1 MLSVVIPTLNE
12 GEYLERTVLALKRQ
26 RCDEG
31 FEIIVS
37 DSRSTDNTVEIAKRH
52 GAKVVQSEPRGP
64 AAGRNVGVT
73 AAKGD
78 VLVFLD
84 ADTIPSQNFL
94 QSISDVMKQEN
105 VVGGTCAFYCEGG
118 NLLDRLIFAFVNLF
132 ARLAIRLGFPHDPG
146 YCGFY
151 RRSIFEKIGGLREDM
166 VLCEAHDLAMRAK
179 RYGKFVYLNV
189 PAYTS
194 LRRFKKAG
202 YRKTLSIYISSTLYF
217 YVKGKVPKEKFKF
230 VVVR

>member
-1 MLSVVIPTLNE
+1 LNE
-12 GEYLERTVLALKRQ
+12 GEYLEHTLLALKHQ

-37 DSRSTDNTVEIAKRH
+37 DSYSTDNTVELAKKH

-64 AAGRNVGVT
+64 AVGRNVGVAT
-73 AAKGD
+73 AKGD

-94 QSISDVMKQEN
+94 QSISDTMKQKN
-105 VVGGTCAFYCEGG
+105 VVGGTCAFLCKNG
-118 NLLDRLIFAFVNLF
+118 NSLDKLMFAFVNLF

-151 RRSIFEKIGGLREDM
+151 RRSVFEKIGGLREEM
-166 VLCEAHDLAMRAK
+166 VLCETHDLAMRAK
-179 RYGKFVYLNV
+179 RHGKFVYLNV

-202 YRKTLSIYISSTLYF
+202 YRKTLSMYISSTLYF
-217 YVKGKVPKEKFKF
+217 YAKRKVPKEKFKF
-230 VVVR
+230 VAIR